1 MTRVP
6 RRSMCAVA
14 HLTVTVTTSL
24 TLSLLSPLSLAA
36 LQYGAYARVPFQPAT
51 SQSQMLNYM
60 YRK

>member
-1 MTRVP
+1 
-6 RRSMCAVA
+6 MCAVA